1 MFNKFMKVSLL
12 PVVATLSIGSFLTNL
27 STNICDETAS
37 QIKKDAVED
46 VRLEQPS
53 ENYDVSVIDSE
64 KTFDSEIQSFS
75 FSSPVAIDYVSG
87 EGKVNLVDYE
97 YNDGEV
103 SCDLTNFDDGT
114 DIILAFYTYIVNGR

>member
-1 MFNKFMKVSLL
+1 M
-12 PVVATLSIGSFLTNL
+12 ATLSIGSFLTNL